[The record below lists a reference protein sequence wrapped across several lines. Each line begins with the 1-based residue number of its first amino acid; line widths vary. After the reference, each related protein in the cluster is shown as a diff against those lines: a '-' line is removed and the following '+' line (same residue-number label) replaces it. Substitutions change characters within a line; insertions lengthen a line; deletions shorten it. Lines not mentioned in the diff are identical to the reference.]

1 MDENRMSKSKD
12 EIMPK
17 PTLSNEEKSALDSVI
32 QQIQGQ
38 VKKQIFDLMKDGLSR
53 EEATRI
59 FKNTKDGEHYT
70 TWSYPCEY
78 CKKKIG
84 SDTDTGFKAK
94 WESHLKVCSV
104 KKGVDDIRK
113 NLPNRSDQLFL
124 AKLLHESDFEE
135 ELKKLMKKYKMSKV
149 EVEEILDTFSG

>member
-1 MDENRMSKSKD
+1 MIVLPKLSDEEN
-12 EIMPK
+12 
-17 PTLSNEEKSALDSVI
+17 SALGSVI
-32 QQIQGQ
+32 QQIQ
-38 VKKQIFDLMKDGLSR
+38 KQTEKYISDLMKDGLSKD
-53 EEATRI
+53 EAVHVL
-59 FKNTKDGEHYT
+59 KNTKDGEQMHYL
-70 TWSYPCEY
+70 SYPCEY